1 MWIVGALAL
10 LWNSVGAFDYV
21 MTQTRNASYLAKFP
35 PAQIEFFDNFPVWA
49 TAAWA
54 LAVWGGVVGSVLL
67 LMRNRLAV
75 PVFLVSMVAMV
86 LATFRN
92 YVLANGLEVFPDAAS
107 KIVTAMVFVIGVAL
121 YLYARA
127 QQKQGV
133 LA

>member
-1 MWIVGALAL
+1 M
-10 LWNSVGAFDYV
+10 
-21 MTQTRNASYLAKFP
+21 
-35 PAQIEFFDNFPVWA
+35 
-49 TAAWA
+49 
-54 LAVWGGVVGSVLL
+54 WGGVVGSVLL